1 MIVLSFSHTLEFNEQ
16 ASGVQEPHSVRTNDK
31 ILVDD
36 GFGFSLFSVKDQL
49 TDFVKPGK
57 GTGAVVVVG
66 AAAPEGFLIE
76 LDFLF
81 LDTSID
87 HSSHIGVA

>member
-16 ASGVQEPHSVRTNDK
+16 ASCVEEPHSVRTYNK
-31 ILVDD
+31 ILVNDLLC
-36 GFGFSLFSVKDQL
+36 FSLFPVKDQL
-49 TDFVKPGK
+49 PDFIQPGK

-66 AAAPEGFLIE
+66 AAAPEGLLVE

-81 LDTSID
+81 LDTSVD
-87 HSSHIGVA
+87 HGSHIGVT